1 LINPELNR
9 VKKAKFS
16 LSQIIGLLGQY
27 DIEID
32 KAT

>member
-1 LINPELNR
+1 